1 MKAMILAAG
10 RGERMRPLTDHTPK
24 PLLPVGG
31 EPLIVRIVRALA
43 RAGVADIVVNISHL
57 GEQIERALGTGAA
70 YAVGIRYSREAVA
83 LETAGGIALALPL
96 LGEEPFIVVNADICT
111 DYDFARLR
119 GRVGGGTRAHLV
131 LVDNPEHHA
140 RGDFALEAGRVRESG
155 EPCLTF
161 AGIGVYDPALF
172 ACVERGSR
180 HQLAP
185 LLRAAMAG
193 DAVSG
198 ERHAGYWSDVGTP
211 ARLAEADAAVRAVT
225 VSGAR
230 GAAAPESA

>member
-24 PLLPVGG
+24 PLLEVGG

-43 RAGVADIVVNISHL
+43 RSGVADVVVNISHL
-57 GEQIERALGTGAA
+57 GEHIERALGAGAA
-70 YAVGIRYSREAVA
+70 YGVAIRYSREAVA

-111 DYDFARLR
+111 DFDFSRLR
-119 GRVGGGTRAHLV
+119 GRVGGSTRAHLV
-131 LVDNPEHHA
+131 LVDNPSHHPG
-140 RGDFALEAGRVRESG
+140 GDFAFAGGTVCEAG
-155 EPCLTF
+155 EPKLTF

-172 ACVERGSR
+172 APVKRGSR

-185 LLRAAMAG
+185 LLRAAMADG
-193 DAVSG
+193 GVTG
-198 ERHAGYWSDVGTP
+198 EHHRGYWSDVGTP
-211 ARLAEADAAVRAVT
+211 ARLAEVDAMLRGGGAA
-225 VSGAR
+225 GAR
-230 GAAAPESA
+230 SAPAQESL